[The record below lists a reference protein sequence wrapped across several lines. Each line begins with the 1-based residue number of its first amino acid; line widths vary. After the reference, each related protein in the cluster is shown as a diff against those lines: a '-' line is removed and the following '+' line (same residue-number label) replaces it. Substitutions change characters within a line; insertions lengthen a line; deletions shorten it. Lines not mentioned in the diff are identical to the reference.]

1 MDLVQFYVVDLVQ
14 RVCTTG
20 ASGAWYV
27 DLVQGLKVD
36 LVQFYVVDLVQRVCT
51 TGASG
56 AWYVDLVQGLKVDLV
71 QQWWRKWTW
80 SKAQLPAGKVDQV
93 QHPTYYTST
102 GLYLGT
108 RAFMMIQPVR

>member
-1 MDLVQFYVVDLVQ
+1 
-14 RVCTTG
+14 
-20 ASGAWYV
+20 
-27 DLVQGLKVD
+27 VD

-56 AWYVDLVQGLKVDLV
+56 AWYVDLVQGV
-71 QQWWRKWTW
+71 
-80 SKAQLPAGKVDQV
+80 KVDQV
-93 QHPTYYTST
+93 QHPIYYTST